1 MKNLFTLASALL
13 VASFLQ
19 AQTVLDWIADSPD
32 HESLEEFVFVAGL
45 DDDLSGAGPFT
56 VFAPTDAAF
65 GNLPGWVLAQLAMDP
80 SGDLADALLY
90 HVVGDN
96 LASGDLLDGPLTSL
110 EGSDLTIATSGG
122 VTVNGAMVTVADIST
137 DNGIIH
143 VIDAVLLPQ
152 PLTIVDAVVN
162 SPDHELLE
170 EFINTAELV
179 EDMSAEGA
187 FTLFAPTDDAFNA
200 LPAWLLGQLAGDI
213 GELGV
218 VLSNHL
224 LAEEVTSDA
233 MGDGDMLT
241 NVLDLNL
248 EVTVDG
254 NIMINGAMV
263 TVADIQTYNG
273 VVHVIDAVLLTQEP
287 TIVDV
292 VVNSADHELLEEF
305 VNVADLVGDLT
316 AEGEFTLFAPTDAAF
331 EALPS
336 WLLGQLG
343 GDASELGIV
352 LSNHVVDG
360 ENFAASLT
368 DGMVLTN
375 IIDQELTV
383 TIDGDVM
390 IDNAVVT
397 VTDIPTYN
405 GVVHVIDAVL
415 LPKPETIVQAVADSP
430 DHELL
435 EEFLNVADLV
445 DDLSSQGPFTLF
457 APTDDAF
464 NNLPAWLLAQLSADV
479 SELGLVL
486 SNHAVEGENQA
497 SMLADGMTLTSLI
510 DEDLVVTVDGDVMIN
525 DAVVTV
531 TDILTY
537 NGVVHVVD
545 AVLTPKPVTVV
556 DVVVDSEDH
565 ETLETAVIEADL
577 VNELSDEGPFT
588 VFAPTDDA
596 FDNLPDW
603 LLENLLDD
611 PSGELNL
618 ALLYHVV
625 EGEAFSTDLSD
636 GQTFNT
642 LLDQEITV
650 SIDGDIMINDAVVTV
665 ADIDTYNGVVHVID
679 AVLLAKPATVMD
691 VVADSE
697 DHETLEDAMVA
708 AMLDDDL
715 REEGTFTLFAP
726 NDDAFDDLD
735 PEAVADLFADPTG
748 ELAELLQYHVVSGTA
763 LSTDLNDGDEF
774 VTLEGNS
781 VVISINDTEVMV
793 NDATVIDADIETYN
807 GVVHVIDRVLSL
819 PSGIEGADGAGFT
832 AYPIP
837 ADAQL
842 NVEVASNTQMLS
854 IRLIDMQGRVALEV
868 AQANVRALDVS
879 ALPAGVYTLQVLT
892 AQGPAQQAVVIR

>member
-19 AQTVLDWIADSPD
+19 AQTVFDWIADSPD
-32 HESLEEFVFVAGL
+32 HESLEEFVSVAGL

-65 GNLPGWVLAQLAMDP
+65 GNLPGWLIAQLAMDP

-90 HVVGDN
+90 HVVSDN
-96 LASGDLLDGPLTSL
+96 LPSVDLLDGLLTSL

-152 PLTIVDAVVN
+152 PMTIVDAVVN

-170 EFINTAELV
+170 EFINTADLV
-179 EDMSAEGA
+179 EDMSAEGP

-224 LAEEVTSDA
+224 LAEEVMSDA
-233 MGDGDMLT
+233 MGDGVPLT
-241 NVLDLNL
+241 NVLDEEL
-248 EVTVDG
+248 TVSVDGDG
-254 NIMINGAMV
+254 NIMINGAAV
-263 TVADIQTYNG
+263 TVEDIQTYNG

-292 VVNSADHELLEEF
+292 VVNSPDHELLEEF
-305 VNVADLVGDLT
+305 VNVADLVDDLS
-316 AEGEFTLFAPTDAAF
+316 ADGEFTLFAPTDAAF

-336 WLLGQLG
+336 WLLGLLSA
-343 GDASELGIV
+343 DPSELGVV
-352 LSNHVVDG
+352 LSNHALDS
-360 ENFAASLT
+360 ENYAATLT
-368 DGMVLTN
+368 DGMVLTSL
-375 IIDQELTV
+375 IDEELTV
-383 TIDGDVM
+383 TIGDDVM
-390 IDNAVVT
+390 INNAVVT
-397 VTDIPTYN
+397 VTDIPSYN

-415 LPKPETIVQAVADSP
+415 LPKPETIVQVVVDSP
-430 DHELL
+430 DHTLL
-435 EEFLNVADLV
+435 EEFVIAADLAE
-445 DDLSSQGPFTLF
+445 DLSSQGPFTLF

-464 NNLPAWLLAQLSADV
+464 NTLPAWLLAQLADDV

-486 SNHAVEGENQA
+486 SNHVVEGENQA
-497 SMLADGMTLTSLI
+497 AMLSDGMVLTNLI
-510 DEDLVVTVDGDVMIN
+510 DEDLVVTIGDDVMIN

-537 NGVVHVVD
+537 NGVVHVID

-565 ETLETAVIEADL
+565 ETLEDAVIAAMLDDD
-577 VNELSDEGPFT
+577 LSDEGPFT
-588 VFAPTDDA
+588 LFAPTDDA
-596 FDNLPDW
+596 F
-603 LLENLLDD
+603 
-611 PSGELNL
+611 
-618 ALLYHVV
+618 
-625 EGEAFSTDLSD
+625 
-636 GQTFNT
+636 
-642 LLDQEITV
+642 
-650 SIDGDIMINDAVVTV
+650 
-665 ADIDTYNGVVHVID
+665 
-679 AVLLAKPATVMD
+679 
-691 VVADSE
+691 
-697 DHETLEDAMVA
+697 A
-708 AMLDDDL
+708 A
-715 REEGTFTLFAP
+715 
-726 NDDAFDDLD
+726 LD
-735 PEAVADLFADPTG
+735 PDAVADLFADPTG
-748 ELAELLQYHVVSGTA
+748 QLAQLLQYHVVSGIN
-763 LSTDLNDGDEF
+763 LSMDLNDGDEF
-774 VTLEGNS
+774 ATLEGNS
-781 VVISINDTEVMV
+781 VVISIDGTDVLV
-793 NDATVIDADIETYN
+793 NDATVIAADIETYN

-819 PSGIEGADGAGFT
+819 PGGIEGEDGAGFT

-837 ADAQL
+837 ADAEL
-842 NVEVASNTQMLS
+842 NVQLVGNTQVLS
-854 IRLIDMQGRVALEV
+854 MRLIDMQGRVALEV

>member
-1 MKNLFTLASALL
+1 M
-13 VASFLQ
+13 
-19 AQTVLDWIADSPD
+19 
-32 HESLEEFVFVAGL
+32 
-45 DDDLSGAGPFT
+45 
-56 VFAPTDAAF
+56 
-65 GNLPGWVLAQLAMDP
+65 
-80 SGDLADALLY
+80 
-90 HVVGDN
+90 
-96 LASGDLLDGPLTSL
+96 
-110 EGSDLTIATSGG
+110 
-122 VTVNGAMVTVADIST
+122 
-137 DNGIIH
+137 
-143 VIDAVLLPQ
+143 
-152 PLTIVDAVVN
+152 
-162 SPDHELLE
+162 
-170 EFINTAELV
+170 
-179 EDMSAEGA
+179 
-187 FTLFAPTDDAFNA
+187 
-200 LPAWLLGQLAGDI
+200 
-213 GELGV
+213 
-218 VLSNHL
+218 
-224 LAEEVTSDA
+224 
-233 MGDGDMLT
+233 
-241 NVLDLNL
+241 
-248 EVTVDG
+248 
-254 NIMINGAMV
+254 
-263 TVADIQTYNG
+263 
-273 VVHVIDAVLLTQEP
+273 
-287 TIVDV
+287 
-292 VVNSADHELLEEF
+292 
-305 VNVADLVGDLT
+305 
-316 AEGEFTLFAPTDAAF
+316 
-331 EALPS
+331 
-336 WLLGQLG
+336 
-343 GDASELGIV
+343 
-352 LSNHVVDG
+352 
-360 ENFAASLT
+360 
-368 DGMVLTN
+368 
-375 IIDQELTV
+375 
-383 TIDGDVM
+383 
-390 IDNAVVT
+390 
-397 VTDIPTYN
+397 TDIPTYN

-415 LPKPETIVQAVADSP
+415 LPKPQTIVQAVVDSP

-435 EEFLNVADLV
+435 EEFVVAADLV

-486 SNHAVEGENQA
+486 SNHVVEGENQA
-497 SMLADGMTLTSLI
+497 ASLADGMTLTSLI
-510 DEDLVVTVDGDVMIN
+510 DEDLVVTIDGDVMIN

-545 AVLTPKPVTVV
+545 AVITPKPVTVV

-577 VNELSDEGPFT
+577 VDELSDEGPFT

-625 EGEAFSTDLSD
+625 EGEAFSADLSD

-691 VVADSE
+691 VVEDSE

-735 PEAVADLFADPTG
+735 PDAVADLFADPTG

-763 LSTDLNDGDEF
+763 MSTDLNDGDEF

-781 VVISINDTEVMV
+781 VVISIDGTDVMV
-793 NDATVIDADIETYN
+793 NDATVIAADIETYN
-807 GVVHVIDRVLSL
+807 GVVHVIDRVLTL
-819 PSGIEGADGAGFT
+819 PNGIEGVDGAGFT

-842 NVEVASNTQMLS
+842 NVQVAGNTQVLS
-854 IRLIDMQGRVALEV
+854 MRLIDMQGRVALEV

>member
-1 MKNLFTLASALL
+1 MKNLFTLTAALL

-32 HESLEEFVFVAGL
+32 HETLEEFVFVAEL

-65 GNLPGWVLAQLAMDP
+65 GNLPGWLLAQLAMDP

-96 LASGDLLDGPLTSL
+96 LPSGDLLDGPLTSL
-110 EGSDLTIATSGG
+110 EGSDLTIANSGG
-122 VTVNGAMVTVADIST
+122 VTVNGAMIAVADIST

-170 EFINTAELV
+170 EFINTADLV
-179 EDMSAEGA
+179 EDMSAEGP
-187 FTLFAPTDDAFNA
+187 FTLFAATDDAFNA

-224 LAEEVTSDA
+224 LAEEVMSGA

-305 VNVADLVGDLT
+305 VNVADLVDDLT
-316 AEGEFTLFAPTDAAF
+316 AEGAFTLFAPTDAAF

-360 ENFAASLT
+360 ENFAASLA

-375 IIDQELTV
+375 ILDQELAV

-397 VTDIPTYN
+397 VTDITTYN
-405 GVVHVIDAVL
+405 GVVHVVDAVL

-435 EEFLNVADLV
+435 EEFVNAADLV

-464 NNLPAWLLAQLSADV
+464 NNLPAWLLAQLSADL

-497 SMLADGMTLTSLI
+497 SMLADGMTLTSLL
-510 DEDLVVTVDGDVMIN
+510 DEDLVVTIDGDVMIN

-545 AVLTPKPVTVV
+545 AVLTPKP
-556 DVVVDSEDH
+556 
-565 ETLETAVIEADL
+565 L
-577 VNELSDEGPFT
+577 
-588 VFAPTDDA
+588 
-596 FDNLPDW
+596 
-603 LLENLLDD
+603 
-611 PSGELNL
+611 
-618 ALLYHVV
+618 
-625 EGEAFSTDLSD
+625 
-636 GQTFNT
+636 
-642 LLDQEITV
+642 
-650 SIDGDIMINDAVVTV
+650 
-665 ADIDTYNGVVHVID
+665 
-679 AVLLAKPATVMD
+679 TVMD
-691 VVADSE
+691 VVVDSE

-715 REEGTFTLFAP
+715 RDEGTFTLFAP

-735 PEAVADLFADPTG
+735 PDAVADLFADPTG

-763 LSTDLNDGDEF
+763 MSTDLNDGDEF

-781 VVISINDTEVMV
+781 VVITIDGDMVMV
-793 NDATVIDADIETYN
+793 NDATVIAADIETYN

-842 NVEVASNTQMLS
+842 NVQVSGNTQLLRM
-854 IRLIDMQGRVALEV
+854 RLIDMQGRVALEV
-868 AQANVRALDVS
+868 TQANVRALDVS
-879 ALPAGVYTLQVLT
+879 ALPAGMYTLQVLT
-892 AQGPAQQAVVIR
+892 AQGPAQRAVVVR

>member
-1 MKNLFTLASALL
+1 MVTQNEFLSYNNSLYFQNTLPMKNLFTLASALL

-19 AQTVLDWIADSPD
+19 AQTVFDWIADSPD
-32 HESLEEFVFVAGL
+32 HESLEEFVSVAGL

-65 GNLPGWVLAQLAMDP
+65 GNLPGWLIAQLAMDP

-90 HVVGDN
+90 HVVSDN
-96 LASGDLLDGPLTSL
+96 LPSVDLLDGLLTSL

-152 PLTIVDAVVN
+152 PMTIVDAVVN

-170 EFINTAELV
+170 EFINTADLV
-179 EDMSAEGA
+179 EDMSAEGP

-224 LAEEVTSDA
+224 LAEEVMSDA
-233 MGDGDMLT
+233 MGDGVPLT
-241 NVLDLNL
+241 NVLDEEL
-248 EVTVDG
+248 TVSVDGDG
-254 NIMINGAMV
+254 NIMINGAAV
-263 TVADIQTYNG
+263 TVEDIQTYNG

-292 VVNSADHELLEEF
+292 VVNSPDHELLEEF
-305 VNVADLVGDLT
+305 VNVADLVDDLS
-316 AEGEFTLFAPTDAAF
+316 ADGEFTLFAPTDAAF

-336 WLLGQLG
+336 WLLGLLSA
-343 GDASELGIV
+343 DPSELGVV
-352 LSNHVVDG
+352 LSNHALDS
-360 ENFAASLT
+360 ENYAATLT
-368 DGMVLTN
+368 DGMVLTSL
-375 IIDQELTV
+375 IDEELTV
-383 TIDGDVM
+383 TIGDDVM
-390 IDNAVVT
+390 INNAVVT
-397 VTDIPTYN
+397 VTDIPSYN

-415 LPKPETIVQAVADSP
+415 LPKPETIVQVVVDSP
-430 DHELL
+430 DHTLL
-435 EEFLNVADLV
+435 EEFVIAADLAE
-445 DDLSSQGPFTLF
+445 DLSSQGPFTLF

-464 NNLPAWLLAQLSADV
+464 NTLPAWLLAQLADDV

-486 SNHAVEGENQA
+486 SNHVVEGENQA
-497 SMLADGMTLTSLI
+497 AMLSDGMVLTNLI
-510 DEDLVVTVDGDVMIN
+510 DEDLVVTIGDDVMIN

-537 NGVVHVVD
+537 NGVVHVID

-565 ETLETAVIEADL
+565 ETLEDAVIAAMLDDD
-577 VNELSDEGPFT
+577 LSDEGPFT
-588 VFAPTDDA
+588 LFAPTDDA
-596 FDNLPDW
+596 F
-603 LLENLLDD
+603 
-611 PSGELNL
+611 
-618 ALLYHVV
+618 
-625 EGEAFSTDLSD
+625 
-636 GQTFNT
+636 
-642 LLDQEITV
+642 
-650 SIDGDIMINDAVVTV
+650 
-665 ADIDTYNGVVHVID
+665 
-679 AVLLAKPATVMD
+679 
-691 VVADSE
+691 
-697 DHETLEDAMVA
+697 A
-708 AMLDDDL
+708 A
-715 REEGTFTLFAP
+715 
-726 NDDAFDDLD
+726 LD
-735 PEAVADLFADPTG
+735 PDAVADLFADPTG
-748 ELAELLQYHVVSGTA
+748 QLAQLLQYHVVSGIN
-763 LSTDLNDGDEF
+763 LSMDLNDGDEF
-774 VTLEGNS
+774 ATLEGNS
-781 VVISINDTEVMV
+781 VVISIDGTDVLV
-793 NDATVIDADIETYN
+793 NDATVIAADIETYN

-819 PSGIEGADGAGFT
+819 PGGIEGEDGAGFT

-837 ADAQL
+837 ADAEL
-842 NVEVASNTQMLS
+842 NVQLVGNTQVLS
-854 IRLIDMQGRVALEV
+854 MRLIDMQGRVALEV

>member
-19 AQTVLDWIADSPD
+19 AQTVFDWIADSPD
-32 HESLEEFVFVAGL
+32 HESLEEFVSVAGL

-65 GNLPGWVLAQLAMDP
+65 GNLPGWLIAQLAMDP

-96 LASGDLLDGPLTSL
+96 LPSVDLLDGLLTSL

-122 VTVNGAMVTVADIST
+122 VTVNGAVVTVADIST

-152 PLTIVDAVVN
+152 PMTIVDAVIN

-170 EFINTAELV
+170 EFINTADLV
-179 EDMSAEGA
+179 EDMSAEGP

-224 LAEEVTSDA
+224 LAEEVMSDA

-316 AEGEFTLFAPTDAAF
+316 AQGEFTLFAPTDAAF

-375 IIDQELTV
+375 TLDQELTV
-383 TIDGDVM
+383 TIDGSVM

-457 APTDDAF
+457 APTDGAF

-479 SELGLVL
+479 NELGLVL

-510 DEDLVVTVDGDVMIN
+510 DGDLVVTIDGDVMIN
-525 DAVVTV
+525 DAVVTT
-531 TDILTY
+531 TDIVTY
-537 NGVVHVVD
+537 NGVVHVID

-556 DVVVDSEDH
+556 DVVVASE
-565 ETLETAVIEADL
+565 
-577 VNELSDEGPFT
+577 N
-588 VFAPTDDA
+588 
-596 FDNLPDW
+596 
-603 LLENLLDD
+603 
-611 PSGELNL
+611 
-618 ALLYHVV
+618 
-625 EGEAFSTDLSD
+625 
-636 GQTFNT
+636 
-642 LLDQEITV
+642 
-650 SIDGDIMINDAVVTV
+650 
-665 ADIDTYNGVVHVID
+665 
-679 AVLLAKPATVMD
+679 
-691 VVADSE
+691 
-697 DHETLEDAMVA
+697 HETLEDAVIA

-715 REEGTFTLFAP
+715 SGEGTFTLFAP
-726 NDDAFDDLD
+726 TDEAFAALD
-735 PEAVADLFADPTG
+735 PDAVADLFADPTG
-748 ELAELLQYHVVSGTA
+748 ELAQLLQYHAVSGTN
-763 LSTDLNDGDEF
+763 LSIDLNEGDEF
-774 VTLEGNS
+774 VTLEGSS
-781 VVISINDTEVMV
+781 VIISIDGTDLLV

-819 PSGIEGADGAGFT
+819 PSGIEGAEGAGFT

-842 NVEVASNTQMLS
+842 NVEVASNTQVLS

-868 AQANVRALDVS
+868 AQVNVRALDVS
-879 ALPAGVYTLQVLT
+879 VLPAGVYTLQVLT